1 MKRVVVGAID
11 ERKAEGRDARVLG
24 CSGGEQGQLTSCAD
38 DASARFGGVVATR
51 FQATP
56 LPACLN
62 DRKRSTLGF
71 RGRKGVE
78 G

>member
-1 MKRVVVGAID
+1 MKPVVVGGID
-11 ERKAEGRDARVLG
+11 ERKADGRDSRFLG

-51 FQATP
+51 FQATS

-62 DRKRSTLGF
+62 
-71 RGRKGVE
+71 GRKGRVQ
-78 G
+78 